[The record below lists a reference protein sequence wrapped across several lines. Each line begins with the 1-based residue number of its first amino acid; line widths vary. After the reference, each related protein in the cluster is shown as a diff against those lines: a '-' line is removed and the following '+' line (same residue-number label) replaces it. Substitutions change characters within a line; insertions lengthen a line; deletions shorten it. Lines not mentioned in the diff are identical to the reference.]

1 MKHLETIMY
10 SSAVFIVLCVI
21 GALLINANTIKLLRN
36 EVYTLEKIIVEQQA
50 HKRPLTTQILYKDYS
65 NLDFV
70 ILNRILAEF
79 IEPTAGHYIRL
90 DINRDG
96 VLDVLDSAKLHRILA
111 GLE

>member
-10 SSAVFIVLCVI
+10 GSAVFIVLCVV

-36 EVYTLEKIIVEQQA
+36 EVYTLEKVIIAQQA
-50 HKRPLTTQILYKDYS
+50 YNPMSTQERYKDYTITD
-65 NLDFV
+65 LV
-70 ILNRILAEF
+70 VLNRILAEF